1 MYQANSFRRP
11 TAATSPEGGGLE
23 NEARR
28 RRMVGVDAL
37 GDPHKNEERTAHITE
52 KSQHISGF
60 LSGED
65 EARSRPPSLREVA
78 REA

>member
-1 MYQANSFRRP
+1 
-11 TAATSPEGGGLE
+11 
-23 NEARR
+23 
-28 RRMVGVDAL
+28 MVGVDAL

-78 REA
+78 AEGRQKEFGCYFWRSGNAMLS